1 MEEKK
6 KSESLKEYHKEYYKR
21 NREKI
26 IKRATEYNKTHRD
39 RVRETSRKY
48 EMRRVEKLTQLEE
61 ENKKLKS
68 DLHFERNMLD
78 NVRAEYESLQNV
90 IKELKEELKYY
101 KEKSEFLNKVIVKYQ
116 EEN

>member
-1 MEEKK
+1 MERMTDYKP
-6 KSESLKEYHKEYYKR
+6 KEWQ
-21 NREKI
+21 
-26 IKRATEYNKTHRD
+26 D
-39 RVRETSRKY
+39 
-48 EMRRVEKLTQLEE
+48 LEE
-61 ENKKLKS
+61 LYRKQNVRINELEQENKKLKS
-68 DLHFERNMLD
+68 DLHFARNMLD